1 MKVVGICGGSGSG
14 KSTLSALFLKHGVPV
29 IDADRVYSE
38 LTAGRSACME
48 AIAFEF
54 GCGVVN
60 PDWSLNREALSR
72 EVFFSERA
80 GERRARLNEITH
92 AYVLERIDSDL
103 QRYASEGKAAVVVD
117 IPLMFECGF
126 DKKCDLTISVTAK
139 RELRILR
146 ITERDGISVEA
157 AERRIDAMR
166 SDEFLREN
174 TDITFDNSGTLSDLE
189 SFVDSVLIKIGHKA
203 QN

>member
-1 MKVVGICGGSGSG
+1 MMVIGICGGSGSG
-14 KSTLSALFLKHGVPV
+14 KSTLSSLFLKHGVPV
-29 IDADRVYSE
+29 IDADAVYRE
-38 LTAGRSACME
+38 LTSGRSDCME

-54 GCGVVN
+54 GCAVVN
-60 PDWSLNREALSR
+60 SDWSLNREALSR

-80 GERRARLNEITH
+80 DERRAKLNEITH
-92 AYVLERIDSDL
+92 AYVLERIYSDL
-103 QRYASEGKAAVVVD
+103 RRYSREGKSAVAVD

-126 DKKCDLTISVTAK
+126 DKRCDLTISVTAQ
-139 RELRILR
+139 REMRILR
-146 ITERDGISVEA
+146 ITERDGISREA
-157 AERRIDAMR
+157 AERRIDSMR
-166 SDEFLREN
+166 SDDFLRAN